1 MSLKS
6 NFLLQKTEYRR
17 GQGLIEALILLLG
30 IIFIFAIALPQISQK
45 AKILKNKNQEVPVS
59 PYPVGN

>member
-1 MSLKS
+1 MSSKKT
-6 NFLLQKTEYRR
+6 FPLQKTEYIR

-45 AKILKNKNQEVPVS
+45 AKMLKNKNPEAPVS
-59 PYPVGN
+59 PY

>member
-1 MSLKS
+1 MFH
-6 NFLLQKTEYRR
+6 FLRGKYTQ

-30 IIFIFAIALPQISQK
+30 IIFIFAIAFPQISQK
-45 AKILKNKNQEVPVS
+45 AKIFKSKNPEAPVS